1 MIKTETVIIMYMF
14 FSKIGHIGTSLI
26 MAMKEV
32 IGNAIWSD
40 LLGTDIWKLRDFVC
54 GFHVKTHTQALVI
67 G

>member
-1 MIKTETVIIMYMF
+1 MF